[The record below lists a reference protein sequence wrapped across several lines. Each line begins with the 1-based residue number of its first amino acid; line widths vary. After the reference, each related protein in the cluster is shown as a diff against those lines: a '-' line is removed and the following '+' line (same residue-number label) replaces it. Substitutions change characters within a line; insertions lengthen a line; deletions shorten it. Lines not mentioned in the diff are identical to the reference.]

1 MIAALLIAVI
11 GLMVALLAIGWG
23 VHHPMRRHDRAAGA
37 GRRGAKLLARP
48 TGDRRGPLIVAAAR
62 ASR

>member
-23 VHHPMRRHDRAAGA
+23 VQRMTQER
-37 GRRGAKLLARP
+37 
-48 TGDRRGPLIVAAAR
+48 
-62 ASR
+62 